1 MLFAMFQEVVQQGS
15 AFAVSSDAV
24 IFILMT
30 CCIGL
35 AVLSLVVI
43 LKLRAFH
50 AKEKKEL
57 LKKQGDFHRV
67 VRIVTDLY
75 DQSGFTE
82 GIEGSEKLGIWD
94 MLVPII
100 YYLGRGEVGPSEPQ
114 LLCVIEECNNEVG
127 KIFSTSVV
135 TKNMPVWSKRRGTSL
150 ELFEGFMITVYKQW
164 HERLTNRRQ
173 EYINKTFKDF
183 EDANTFE
190 SLQGYE
196 EKLSLIETWLVEP
209 AFDASSLTVGRDPLT
224 KESLLLEGK
233 DIRRRIAQYYFE
245 SLFAQSLLHPEHVD
259 GDPLSMQS
267 WNTLV
272 EYIEAAGGF
281 KESGINENDYASLL
295 SQLTETLDVRKSR

>member
-100 YYLGRGEVGPSEPQ
+100 YYLGRGEVH
-114 LLCVIEECNNEVG
+114 LFDVIEECNIREG
-127 KIFSTSVV
+127 KIISTVDITNNTPKWSALHGYAFEVV
-135 TKNMPVWSKRRGTSL
+135 
-150 ELFEGFMITVYKQW
+150 EGFTVTLYKQW
-164 HERLTNRRQ
+164 HERLTKRRQ

-224 KESLLLEGK
+224 KERLLLEGK

-267 WNTLV
+267 WNTLA

>member
-24 IFILMT
+24 IFILIA

-50 AKEKKEL
+50 VKEKKEL

-100 YYLGRGEVGPSEPQ
+100 YYLGRGEVH
-114 LLCVIEECNNEVG
+114 LFDVIEECNIREG
-127 KIFSTSVV
+127 KIISTVDISNNTPKWSALNGYAFEVV
-135 TKNMPVWSKRRGTSL
+135 
-150 ELFEGFMITVYKQW
+150 EGFTVTLYKQW
-164 HERLTNRRQ
+164 HERLTKRRQ